1 MAGFHNT
8 TLPASFGYGS
18 GGSSMFS
25 TDMFPLKDGREQRNQ
40 NWAGEKRKFNLSYPI
55 KDVTKII
62 SLRNFFR
69 LRAGMANGFL
79 FEDPLDNSSLPTNF
93 AGGTPTNLDQIIG
106 VGNGVTTEFQ
116 LKVVITDSIGTFDY
130 LVYKPTSSTLT
141 VAVAGVAKTLG
152 VHYTLSVLGKI
163 TFGTA
168 PASGNVTAGFRYKV
182 PVRFDTDEFF
192 ISYDEFNAFQI
203 ASLPT
208 VEIVPEE

>member
-18 GGSSMFS
+18 GGSSSFS
-25 TDMFPLKDGREQRNQ
+25 TDVFSLKDGREQRNQ
-40 NWAGEKRKFNLSYPI
+40 NWAGEKRKFNLAYPV
-55 KDVTKII
+55 KDTAKIL

-69 LRAGMANGFL
+69 LRSGMAYGFL
-79 FEDPLDNSSLPTNF
+79 FEDPLDNSSLPANA

-116 LKVVITDSIGTFDY
+116 LKTTITDGIATFDY

-168 PASGNVTAGFRYKV
+168 PVSGNVTAGFRYKV
-182 PVRFDTDEFF
+182 PVRFETDEFF
-192 ISYDEFNAFQI
+192 ISYDEYLAFQV
-203 ASLPT
+203 ANLPIM
-208 VEIVPEE
+208 EIVPEE